1 MIRSGDLIVLSGP
14 SGVGKST
21 LVKMVRAAH
30 PELGFS
36 VSCTTRAP
44 RPGEVNDR
52 EYHFLSEEEFA
63 QKSQNHEFL
72 EEAGIFRH
80 RYGTLKSEVLNQ
92 LRQGKSILLDID
104 LQGAK
109 QIRAAAENDQELAAA
124 SVFVMIVPPSLD
136 VLETRLRGRQSE
148 SEEQIQLRLG
158 AAKNE
163 LAGFR
168 TYDFLVVNDDLEV
181 AAKDLNQLLDV
192 FRMRTSIVKG
202 NPFA

>member
-21 LVKMVRAAH
+21 LVKAVRAAH

-63 QKSQNHEFL
+63 RRSAAGDFL

-80 RYGTLKSEVLNQ
+80 RYGTLKSEVVAQ

-109 QIRAAAENDQELAAA
+109 QIRAAAEKDEELKNA
-124 SVFVMIVPPSLD
+124 SVFVMIVPPSLA
-136 VLETRLRGRQSE
+136 VLEQRLRGRQSE

-168 TYDFLVVNDDLEV
+168 TYDFLVVNDDLAT
-181 AAKDLNQLLDV
+181 AAADLNKLVDV
-192 FRMRTSIVKG
+192 FRMRTSIVEG
-202 NPFA
+202 DPFQ